1 MLLRLEKSIIVTMT
15 SHTSDAS
22 GIRQYLH
29 HIMLFLNTC
38 VLIPM
43 WAIGICMSLYTSL
56 LYVALY
62 HETSYVLLTILFLYT
77 SYIIFDR
84 NDGPTGRRHF
94 RCKRENKNYDTRNL
108 LCFKYVAAYFPIKLH
123 KTVDITNALHESENQ
138 RKAYLF
144 LYQPHGVIGMGANT
158 AINTNGCNFD
168 ELFPNLG
175 VHYGV
180 TLEVPFY
187 VPFLRDFMISLG
199 FIHARKTT
207 LQHILRD
214 RRESIVLVP
223 GGAMEALY
231 TKKNT
236 FRCLLKTAPIRLALS
251 TNATI
256 VPCIGFGE
264 NDAFR
269 VHTFSLD
276 SIPFWIQKCICQ
288 TLSFSTP
295 ILLSPFARRC
305 PINVVIGEPID
316 FSSIGIVAP
325 IQESQITDDVIM
337 KCQALYISAV
347 ENLYNKYKGRFGY
360 SNILLQWMHK

>member
-1 MLLRLEKSIIVTMT
+1 MKSLTV
-15 SHTSDAS
+15 DAN
-22 GIRQYLH
+22 GIRQHLH
-29 HIMLFLNTC
+29 HIMLFLNMC
-38 VLIPM
+38 LLIPM
-43 WAIGICMSLYTSL
+43 WTIGICLSLYMSLF
-56 LYVALY
+56 YVALY
-62 HETSYVLLTILFLYT
+62 YDESYILLTILMLYLL
-77 SYIIFDR
+77 YIVYDR
-84 NDGPTGRRHF
+84 NDGPAGRRF
-94 RCKRENKNYDTRNL
+94 FGCKHDNKNHLTRNW

-123 KTVDITNALHESENQ
+123 KTVDITNTLNESGKQ
-138 RKAYLF
+138 SKAFLF

-168 ELFPNLG
+168 ELFPKLG

-180 TLEVPFY
+180 TLDVPFY

-199 FIHARKTT
+199 FVNARKST
-207 LQHILRD
+207 LEHILRD

-231 TKKNT
+231 TQQNT
-236 FRCLLKTAPIRLALS
+236 LRCLLKTAPIRLALS

-269 VHTFSLD
+269 VHAFPLD
-276 SIPFWIQKCICQ
+276 SISFRIQKFMCQ

-295 ILLSPFARRC
+295 VLLSPFAQRC

-316 FSSIGIVAP
+316 FASTGIVDP
-325 IQESQITDDVIM
+325 TNISQITDDIIM
-337 KCQALYISAV
+337 TCQSQYTSAV
-347 ENLYNKYKGRFGY
+347 EKLYDKHKARFGY
-360 SNILLQWMHK
+360 TNIPLQWIRK